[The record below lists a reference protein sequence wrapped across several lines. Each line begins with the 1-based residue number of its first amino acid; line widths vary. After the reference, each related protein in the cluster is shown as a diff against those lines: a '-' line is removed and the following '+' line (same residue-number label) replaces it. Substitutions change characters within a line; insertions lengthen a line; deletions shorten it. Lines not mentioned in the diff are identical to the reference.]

1 MDSMDQDGNM
11 DQKPIWRFRLYIMGQ
26 SAKSVRALAN
36 LKRICDHYLDDAIY
50 EIEAV
55 DLQVS
60 PELALLDQV
69 IIIPT
74 LVKLL
79 PEPVMKLYGDLSNTE
94 KVLEGL
100 EFPRPQ

>member
-1 MDSMDQDGNM
+1 MDSINQDGNM
-11 DQKPIWRFRLYIMGQ
+11 GQKTIWRFRLYIMGQ

-79 PEPVMKLYGDLSNTE
+79 PEPVIKLYGDLSNTE

-100 EFPRPQ
+100 EFPRSQ